1 MFTIRKLIIKE
12 WLVFF
17 FGAIFILCMVLT
29 LGHVITGLLKASNEL
44 KSILID
50 LVLELPSFLI
60 KIFPVA
66 CLIASLFSINKLKS
80 RNELTAIFA
89 GGFSRKQFILTIGII
104 ASIVGVALFLINGY
118 LVPYTKQVQTQ
129 LSDSHPAIANK
140 AKNSSVSINALK
152 SGRIW
157 FKGQHYFFSY
167 SSFDAKNN
175 RIYDL
180 DLYFYNDQ
188 SKLNDHLS
196 AKIAT
201 HQKEHL
207 WLLDKGVM
215 VTKLS
220 DKEFPQTEL
229 FTNKLITLNED
240 VSDFK
245 KINADISTLSIW
257 RLYDYILVLRNNGV
271 NDSEYS
277 VTFLD
282 KFSSGFTCLVLAIVA
297 SVALFNPN
305 RRNSSFGMNIAFV
318 MAFTFLYWFVYSY
331 FMTLGQSSKIPAIA
345 ATFGV
350 PGLFVTYLVCYF
362 IYHRKLR

>member
-17 FGAIFILCMVLT
+17 LGAIFILCMVLT

-50 LVLELPSFLI
+50 LVLEMPSFLI

-89 GGFSRKQFILTIGII
+89 AGFSRKQFVLTIGII
-104 ASIVGVALFLINGY
+104 ATIVGLLLFAINGY
-118 LVPYTKQVQTQ
+118 LVPFAKQQQ
-129 LSDSHPAIANK
+129 SMLSDSHPAIANK

-152 SGRIW
+152 TGKIW
-157 FKGQHYFFSY
+157 FKGQFYFFSY
-167 SSFDAKNN
+167 SSFDNLNN
-175 RIYDL
+175 VIYNL
-180 DLYFYNDQ
+180 DLYFYDENSKFTDQ
-188 SKLNDHLS
+188 LSSTSAHYLQDNKWELRNGIMINGLSGKQFSKTES
-196 AKIAT
+196 FK
-201 HQKEHL
+201 QKTIE
-207 WLLDKGVM
+207 
-215 VTKLS
+215 
-220 DKEFPQTEL
+220 
-229 FTNKLITLNED
+229 LNENI
-240 VSDFK
+240 SDFK
-245 KINADISTLSIW
+245 KINSDISTLSIW
-257 RLYDYILVLRNNGV
+257 RLYDYILVLRSNGI
-271 NDSEYS
+271 NDSEYL

-318 MAFTFLYWFVYSY
+318 MSFTFLYWFVYSY

-350 PGLFVTYLVCYF
+350 PLLFVSYLCAYF